1 MGVRRGPSVVPNCLF
16 LKVSLSMQPLI
27 SNKSSSNLFSGY
39 KFLKN
44 LLNTESFH
52 FCFEAKSAGFSKL
65 SESFSFLLVDSRG
78 VLAGS
83 HGVHYLCS

>member
-1 MGVRRGPSVVPNCLF
+1 
-16 LKVSLSMQPLI
+16 MQPLI
-27 SNKSSSNLFSGY
+27 FDKSFSNLFSGY
-39 KFLKN
+39 RFCEN

-52 FCFEAKSAGFSKL
+52 FCFEAKSAGFKKECL
-65 SESFSFLLVDSRG
+65 ISFFFLVDSRG